1 MTASHSSCFASISS
15 AVPMSIPIST
25 LFMFLPFMCT
35 ALSAGIFF
43 QPASSSPT
51 FIILSVSTA
60 TATSR
65 HSEKFK
71 SDLQAITKASMSCS
85 DEHVSH
91 SMHDNL
97 IQITPQLKARLQK
110 AKYGVYNHSAV
121 ELCHWTK
128 KSFADGGN
136 CYKHKFYGIST
147 HQCME
152 MTPTA
157 MNCENRCIYC
167 WRPTEFY
174 DTLRMP
180 EELVDEPDVIVNE
193 LMKERERLLSGY
205 YGNKKNDAKRL
216 DESLLPAHYA
226 ISLSGE
232 PTMYPKLPQLI
243 KYLKSLR
250 ATKSVF
256 LVTNGQEPRMLKRLA
271 DEDALPTQ
279 LYLSTNAVNR
289 KMFHMINR
297 PRYRDAWERWRESL
311 EFLATAKTR
320 TVLRMTIIRG
330 YNEGTDLAN
339 DFALLVS
346 QANPHFVEIKSYMHI
361 GMSTQRLEKSNM
373 LEMNEVK
380 TIAHVLVKNL
390 PGFVIMDE
398 SEISRIVVL
407 QNQDR
412 YTNRYIQG
420 CIV

>member
-1 MTASHSSCFASISS
+1 MSCSGEYIS
-15 AVPMSIPIST
+15 
-25 LFMFLPFMCT
+25 
-35 ALSAGIFF
+35 
-43 QPASSSPT
+43 
-51 FIILSVSTA
+51 
-60 TATSR
+60 
-65 HSEKFK
+65 HSEK
-71 SDLQAITKASMSCS
+71 
-85 DEHVSH
+85 
-91 SMHDNL
+91 DNL
-97 IQITPQLKARLQK
+97 IQISSSTKSKLQK

-128 KSFADGGN
+128 KSFANEGN

-147 HQCME
+147 HRCME

-174 DTLRMP
+174 DTLQMP
-180 EELVDEPDVIVNE
+180 AHLVDEPDVIVNE

-243 KYLKSLR
+243 KYLKSLK
-250 ATKSVF
+250 ATKSIF
-256 LVTNGQEPRMLKRLA
+256 LVTNGQEPAMLRRLA

-289 KMFHMINR
+289 KMFHLINR
-297 PRYRDAWERWRESL
+297 PRHRDAWERWRESL

-320 TVLRMTIIRG
+320 TVLRMTMIRG
-330 YNEGTDLAN
+330 FNEDINFAN
-339 DFALLVS
+339 DFARLVS

-361 GMSTQRLEKSNM
+361 GMSTQRLERNNM
-373 LEMNEVK
+373 LEMDEVE
-380 TIAHVLVKNL
+380 TIADHLVNKL
-390 PGFVIMDE
+390 PGFIIMDK
-398 SEISRIVVL
+398 SKISRIVVL

-412 YTNRYIQG
+412 YINRYVQG
-420 CIV
+420 YIM

>member
-1 MTASHSSCFASISS
+1 
-15 AVPMSIPIST
+15 
-25 LFMFLPFMCT
+25 
-35 ALSAGIFF
+35 
-43 QPASSSPT
+43 
-51 FIILSVSTA
+51 
-60 TATSR
+60 
-65 HSEKFK
+65 
-71 SDLQAITKASMSCS
+71 MSCS
-85 DEHVSH
+85 DEYISH
-91 SMHDNL
+91 SEEDNL
-97 IQITPQLKARLQK
+97 IQISSSTKSKLQK

-128 KSFADGGN
+128 KSFANEGN

-147 HQCME
+147 HRCME

-174 DTLRMP
+174 DTLQMP
-180 EELVDEPDVIVNE
+180 AHLVDEPDVIVNE

-243 KYLKSLR
+243 KYLKSLG

-297 PRYRDAWERWRESL
+297 PRHRDAWERWRESL

-339 DFALLVS
+339 DFAPLVS
-346 QANPHFVEIKSYMHI
+346 QANPHFVEVKSYMHI

-380 TIAHVLVKNL
+380 TIAHLLVKNL
-390 PGFVIMDE
+390 PGFAIMDE
-398 SEISRIVVL
+398 SEVSRIVVL

-420 CIV
+420 CIA